1 MFRMNEKI
9 LKSDDGVW
17 FLKPMCCFQ
26 TTGPFLDIHGRS
38 LYMKVDIPPRRL
50 YWAK

>member
-1 MFRMNEKI
+1 MNEKNVNG
-9 LKSDDGVW
+9 DDGVYV
-17 FLKPMCCFQ
+17 FLSKCCFQ

-38 LYMKVDIPPRRL
+38 LYMKVEIPPQRL